1 MRNRP
6 LFLQLLYFVLPIYII
21 GWGIQYYFIGPF
33 IERFYLD
40 EAREHLTSKAH
51 LIQSGI
57 DTKRENVSLQDF
69 VKKSSSL
76 SEIRITILDT
86 NGVVLADSEEDPA
99 LMENHRTVNKR
110 EEIEI
115 AIKKGI
121 GNSQR
126 YSTTIN
132 EDMLYVAILASVE
145 NSNIII
151 RTSESMQSLNTSIN
165 KARKRIVL
173 ISIIILIV
181 IIPIVIITSRLITRP
196 LFLIGKAA
204 KKISKGDMM
213 DPIPISQKS
222 FFSGT
227 EEISS
232 ITVALNEMAK
242 ELDKKIATITK
253 EKNEQ
258 KNILNYI
265 NIIQYSMSE
274 GLIAIDLENKI
285 STINKAASSYLDI
298 DRKKDVGKQ
307 YDKKIKNK
315 AIKKI
320 IKSILKKQRP
330 ITKEIRIGKMK
341 KMFFTVNGKV
351 LKDQK
356 LKPVGCLIVMTDVT
370 RLKQLE
376 AMRRVFVANVSHEL
390 KTPITSIGG
399 YIETAQKD
407 ISLKTKNEFLEKAI
421 KQNNRLNS
429 IIDDLLRLSRIE
441 AIEDEDAFTLSTQ
454 KLLPIIEGSVEDIRE
469 NIKKYGIKVTIECS
483 KDIYAKID
491 SQLMREALINLLE
504 NAIKYGVDNSTVI
517 LSVKRKSNKIL
528 IDIENKGEVIPEK
541 ERDRIFNR
549 FYRVDKSRSK
559 KTGGTGLG
567 LAIVKHISIVHNG
580 TIEVHK
586 SDGNTTV
593 FRLTLPVKKLS

>member
-86 NGVVLADSEEDPA
+86 NGVVLADSKENPGS
-99 LMENHRTVNKR
+99 MENHRGVNKR
-110 EEIEI
+110 EEIEV

-298 DRKKDVGKQ
+298 DRKKDIGKQ

-330 ITKEIRIGKMK
+330 ITKEIRIGQMK

-407 ISLKTKNEFLEKAI
+407 ISLETKNEFLEKAI

-469 NIKKYGIKVTIECS
+469 NIKKYGIKVVIECS

-517 LSVKRKSNKIL
+517 ISVKRKSNKIL

>member
-86 NGVVLADSEEDPA
+86 NGVVLADSEENPGS
-99 LMENHRTVNKR
+99 MENHRGVNKR
-110 EEIEI
+110 EEIEV
-115 AIKKGI
+115 AIKVGI

-298 DRKKDVGKQ
+298 DRKKDIGKQ
-307 YDKKIKNK
+307 YDKRIKNK

-330 ITKEIRIGKMK
+330 ITKEIRIGQMK

-407 ISLKTKNEFLEKAI
+407 ISLETKNEFLEKAI

-469 NIKKYGIKVTIECS
+469 NIKKYGIKVIIECS